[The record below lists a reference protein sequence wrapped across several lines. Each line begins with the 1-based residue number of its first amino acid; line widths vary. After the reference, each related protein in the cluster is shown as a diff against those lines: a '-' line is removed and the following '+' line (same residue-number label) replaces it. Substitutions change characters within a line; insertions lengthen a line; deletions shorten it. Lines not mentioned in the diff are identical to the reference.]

1 MEFFHTHISPR
12 SVDLATQALR
22 STWVSEG
29 KLVQAFE
36 RSLSSRLGL
45 VRPVAVNSGT
55 SALHLA
61 LILSGIGPGDEV
73 ILPPQT
79 FIATGLVVL
88 MQRATP
94 VYADIE
100 TNTGNIDPESVRRK
114 ISEKTRAIIAVHWG
128 GYPCDMDALNIIAG
142 QHNLAVIE
150 DAAHALGAVYRGK
163 PVGSLSRFTAFSF
176 QAIKHVT
183 TGDGGALC
191 CLRDDDHEK
200 CRAMRWFGIDRERS
214 EVSFLGER
222 DYDVRH
228 IGYKYHMNDLGAA
241 VGLGNLEEFPQHLA
255 RRREIGARYREELGK
270 VPGVTLL
277 AYREECLSAYWL
289 FTILVEERERFVRK
303 LAANGIPASVV
314 HQRIDRNGVFGGLTP
329 GLAGQESFER
339 SQISI
344 PIHSGLDD
352 EDVSRIIGT
361 IREGW

>member
-1 MEFFHTHISPR
+1 MMEFFHTHISPR

-114 ISEKTRAIIAVHWG
+114 ISEKTS
-128 GYPCDMDALNIIAG
+128 LN
-142 QHNLAVIE
+142 
-150 DAAHALGAVYRGK
+150 
-163 PVGSLSRFTAFSF
+163 SRNT
-176 QAIKHVT
+176 
-183 TGDGGALC
+183 
-191 CLRDDDHEK
+191 
-200 CRAMRWFGIDRERS
+200 
-214 EVSFLGER
+214 
-222 DYDVRH
+222 
-228 IGYKYHMNDLGAA
+228 
-241 VGLGNLEEFPQHLA
+241 
-255 RRREIGARYREELGK
+255 
-270 VPGVTLL
+270 
-277 AYREECLSAYWL
+277 
-289 FTILVEERERFVRK
+289 
-303 LAANGIPASVV
+303 
-314 HQRIDRNGVFGGLTP
+314 
-329 GLAGQESFER
+329 
-339 SQISI
+339 
-344 PIHSGLDD
+344 
-352 EDVSRIIGT
+352 
-361 IREGW
+361 